1 MFYAINSSG
10 SSYVAKTLGIVF
22 GGEMGATGVPVQIT
36 DLKVESF
43 GTESLLSEMFLLDP
57 ETGKM
62 MPASRGKDRP
72 IIEKPEPATEV

>member
-10 SSYVAKTLGIVF
+10 YSLAAKTWGIVF
-22 GGEMGATGVPVQIT
+22 GGELGASGVPVQIT

-62 MPASRGKDRP
+62 TPVSRGKDRP
-72 IIEKPEPATEV
+72 VIAKPEPAAEV